1 MTPAWPLIGHGGA
14 EADFLAAARAGSLHH
29 AWLIE
34 GPKGIGKVRLAHRLA
49 AFLLGAKGTPFGA
62 PQDDPVMRALI
73 AGSHPDFVRLER
85 ELNDKGKLKQDI
97 AVEQVRDLLNFFS
110 LKPAMGGWRIAIID
124 SLDELNT
131 HGANALL
138 KTLEEPPPH
147 AALFLIHHG
156 TLPLLPTIRS
166 RCRTLKLAPLSQ
178 ADTEAALELADAPRE
193 AADFARGR
201 PGLGVRLATDAGLK
215 SAYATRT
222 LLRGIPKPK
231 ESAIVAALQAAIVDD
246 SAFEAFREEWLSGLS
261 EKALAHGDDA
271 ARLASVWLESAR
283 LFGEGEDLN
292 MDRAQI
298 VAKVISGLYA
308 LAPEA

>member
-1 MTPAWPLIGHGGA
+1 MTPAWRLIGHEDA
-14 EADFLAAARAGSLHH
+14 ETSFLAAARAGSLHH

-34 GPKGIGKVRLAHRLA
+34 GPKGIGKARLAHRLA

-73 AGSHPDFVRLER
+73 AGSHPDFKRLER

-97 AVEQVRDLLNFFS
+97 SVDQVRELLNFFN
-110 LKPAMGGWRIAIID
+110 LKPAMGGWRIGIID
-124 SLDELNT
+124 SLDELNK

-147 AALFLIHHG
+147 AALFVLHHG

-166 RCRTLKLAPLSQ
+166 RCRTLKLSALNQ
-178 ADTEAALELADAPRE
+178 ADTEAVLEAEGAPRE

-201 PGLGVRLATDAGLK
+201 PGLGLRLATEAGLK
-215 SAYATRT
+215 SAFATRT
-222 LLRGIPKPK
+222 LLRGLSNPK
-231 ESAIVAALQAAIVDD
+231 ESAIIAALQAAIADD
-246 SAFEAFREEWLSGLS
+246 SAFEAFREEWLNGLS
-261 EKALAHGDDA
+261 EKAVAAGPDA
-271 ARLASVWLESAR
+271 AKLARIWLESAR